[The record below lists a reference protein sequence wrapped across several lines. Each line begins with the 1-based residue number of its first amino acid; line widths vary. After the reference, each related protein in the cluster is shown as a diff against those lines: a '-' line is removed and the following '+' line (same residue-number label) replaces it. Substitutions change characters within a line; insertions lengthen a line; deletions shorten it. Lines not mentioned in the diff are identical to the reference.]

1 MKNQI
6 KNYGNIIAL
15 FLMFSSLISYAQVGI
30 GTVLPNENSSLD
42 LQGASSIDKGF
53 VLPLATSNVPFNN
66 KPIKEGTLLY
76 SESDSMIYYVVDS
89 SLTSPKYNA
98 LSPWFYNP
106 NLNSTDVTTDKNIF
120 IGGTLN
126 VNVGAVFNEASTN
139 VDFRVESDGND
150 HMLFVDGSNNK
161 VGIGTATPGSKLQ
174 VNGESRFKGT
184 DRVSHFNY
192 STTEDTYI
200 RGGKANSNVFI
211 NDNGGKVGIGT
222 TSPSHPLDVSGSVH
236 CSDWFRTT
244 GNGGWKSQSHG
255 GGWYMTDNTWIR
267 NYGNKP
273 VYLKAATVSKIAL
286 EVSGTV
292 GIGTASPSHELDVV
306 GSVHCSNW
314 FRTTGNGG
322 WYSQSHEGGWHMTD
336 NTWIRNYNN
345 KPVYLKAATGSD
357 IALEVSGRV
366 GIGTA
371 SPSFPLH
378 VDGSASYSW
387 SGNSTPYLSESNY
400 DVANKARFT
409 FNSNGSTSIGIKA
422 ESGILCNYLY
432 FFSDER
438 TKDIIG
444 ISNSKED
451 LSTLISIEVTDY
463 KKKDKIQ
470 YGDKRTKKI
479 IAQQV
484 KSVFPEAVSFQTDV
498 VPDIYKLASIKDG
511 YIALETD
518 LEKGDRVK
526 LIFEED
532 EQIVEVVKTNKNGFF
547 IGNEKK
553 EGKVFVYGIEVD
565 DFHVVDYDAISML
578 NVSATQELHKIITS
592 QQKIIQNL
600 KNQLSSQATKLEETK
615 INQLD
620 FEARLKSLENKDNLT
635 SSNEE

>member
-6 KNYGNIIAL
+6 KIYGNIIAL

-30 GTVLPNENSSLD
+30 GALPNANSSLD
-42 LQGASSIDKGF
+42 LQSGTTNNKGF
-53 VLPLATSNVPFNN
+53 VLPLALSDTPFDNDI
-66 KPIKEGTLLY
+66 IKKGTLLY

-89 SLTSPKYNA
+89 SLPSPKYNA

-106 NLNSTDVTTDKNIF
+106 NLSSTDVKTYKNVY
-120 IGGTLN
+120 IGGALTVNGTTILNNDVTIAADKDLNMSGSGTLT
-126 VNVGAVFNEASTN
+126 VGTGAVNLGTGTVAIGGDVTIAA
-139 VDFRVESDGND
+139 
-150 HMLFVDGSNNK
+150 NK
-161 VGIGTATPGSKLQ
+161 DLNMSGTGTLTVGTGATTLGGALTVGTGATTLGGALTVNGIVGIGTASPGSKLQ

-192 STTEDTYI
+192 STAENTYI
-200 RGGKANSNVFI
+200 RGGKTNSNVFI

-222 TSPSHPLDVSGSVH
+222 TSPSY
-236 CSDWFRTT
+236 
-244 GNGGWKSQSHG
+244 K
-255 GGWYMTDNTWIR
+255 
-267 NYGNKP
+267 
-273 VYLKAATVSKIAL
+273 
-286 EVSGTV
+286 
-292 GIGTASPSHELDVV
+292 LDVV
-306 GSVHCSNW
+306 GEVRCSNW

-322 WYSQSHEGGWHMTD
+322 WYSEHGGGWHMTN
-336 NTWIRNYNN
+336 NTYIRNYNN
-345 KPVYLKAATGSD
+345 KPVYLEAATVSD

-366 GIGTA
+366 GIGTG
-371 SPSFPLH
+371 SPSYPLH

-387 SGNSTPYLSESNY
+387 TGDTIPYLSDTEY
-400 DVANKARFT
+400 YLREALYT
-409 FNSNGSTSIGIKA
+409 FVNNGSTNIGIKA
-422 ESGILCNYLY
+422 ESGILCDYLY
-432 FFSDER
+432 LHSDER

-444 ISNSKED
+444 VSNSKED

-526 LIFEED
+526 LIFEEG
-532 EQIVEVVKTNKNGFF
+532 EQIVEVVKTKKNGFF
-547 IGNEKK
+547 IDNEK
-553 EGKVFVYGIEVD
+553 EGKVFVYGTEVD

>member
-15 FLMFSSLISYAQVGI
+15 FLMLSSLISYAQVGI
-30 GTVLPNENSSLD
+30 GTSPPNENSSLD
-42 LQGASSIDKGF
+42 LQGGTTNDKGF
-53 VLPLATSNVPFNN
+53 VLPLATSNIPFNN

-106 NLNSTDVTTDKNIF
+106 NLNSTDVTTDKNVF

-139 VDFRVESDGND
+139 ADFRVESDGND

-192 STTEDTYI
+192 STAENTYI
-200 RGGKANSNVFI
+200 RGGKTNSNVFI

-222 TSPSHPLDVSGSVH
+222 TSPSHPLDVVGAVH
-236 CSDWFRTT
+236 CSDWFRST
-244 GNGGWKSQSHG
+244 GS
-255 GGWYMTDNTWIR
+255 
-267 NYGNKP
+267 
-273 VYLKAATVSKIAL
+273 
-286 EVSGTV
+286 
-292 GIGTASPSHELDVV
+292 
-306 GSVHCSNW
+306 
-314 FRTTGNGG
+314 GG
-322 WYSQSHEGGWHMTD
+322 WYSQSHGGGWHMTD

-357 IALEVSGRV
+357 IALEVNGRV

-371 SPSFPLH
+371 SPSYPLH
-378 VDGSASYSW
+378 VVGEPGGGS
-387 SGNSTPYLSESNY
+387 STGSKYISEATLTCGTCTNH
-400 DVANKARFT
+400 NT
-409 FNSNGSTSIGIKA
+409 STSNKFSIKT
-422 ESGILCNYLY
+422 SDGILTDWVS
-432 FFSDER
+432 FHSDKR
-438 TKDIIG
+438 IKDVIG
-444 ISNSKED
+444 VSNSKED

-463 KKKDKIQ
+463 KRIDKIQ
-470 YGDKRTKKI
+470 YGEKRTKKL

-547 IGNEKK
+547 IDNEK

-635 SSNEE
+635 SSNKE

>member
-6 KNYGNIIAL
+6 KIYGNIIAL

-30 GTVLPNENSSLD
+30 GTVLPNANSSLD
-42 LQGASSIDKGF
+42 LQGASSVDKGF

-106 NLNSTDVTTDKNIF
+106 NLNSTDVTTDKNVF

-174 VNGESRFKGT
+174 VNGESRFSGT
-184 DRVSHFNY
+184 NRVSHFNY

-200 RGGKANSNVFI
+200 RGGKTNSNVFI

-222 TSPSHPLDVSGSVH
+222 TSPSHPLDVVGAVH

-244 GNGGWKSQSHG
+244 GNGGWYSQSHG
-255 GGWYMTDNTWIR
+255 
-267 NYGNKP
+267 
-273 VYLKAATVSKIAL
+273 
-286 EVSGTV
+286 
-292 GIGTASPSHELDVV
+292 
-306 GSVHCSNW
+306 
-314 FRTTGNGG
+314 
-322 WYSQSHEGGWHMTD
+322 GGWHMTD

-357 IALEVSGRV
+357 IALEVNGRVGVGTASPSYKLDVVGSVHSSDWFKSTGNGGWRSAHGGGWYMTDPNWIRNYGDKPVYLKAATTSAIALEVSGRV

-371 SPSFPLH
+371 SPSYPLH
-378 VDGSASYSW
+378 VFGHPGSTTSNRKFISETYLTCGTCTSH
-387 SGNSTPYLSESNY
+387 GTSTSNNFSIY
-400 DVANKARFT
+400 T
-409 FNSNGSTSIGIKA
+409 SNGILTDWVSFHSDKRIKDVIGV
-422 ESGILCNYLY
+422 
-432 FFSDER
+432 
-438 TKDIIG
+438 
-444 ISNSKED
+444 SNSKED

-463 KKKDKIQ
+463 KRIDKIL
-470 YGDKRTKKI
+470 YGEKITKKL

-484 KSVFPEAVSFQTDV
+484 KSVFPEAVRLTK
-498 VPDIYKLASIKDG
+498 DIIPNIYELAEIKGG

-547 IGNEKK
+547 IDNEN